1 MWKRI
6 ACSQVENIFLKIP
19 SISKKNILML
29 AISIVLQHFGMVG
42 IDTGLKVILSLSGAV
57 VAAIVNKLEILS
69 KPERIENIVHFI
81 KTISK
86 LANLFKLR

>member
-1 MWKRI
+1 
-6 ACSQVENIFLKIP
+6 
-19 SISKKNILML
+19 
-29 AISIVLQHFGMVG
+29 MVG
-42 IDTGLKVILSLSGAV
+42 IDTSLKVILSLSGVV

-81 KTISK
+81 KTVSK

>member
-1 MWKRI
+1 
-6 ACSQVENIFLKIP
+6 
-19 SISKKNILML
+19 ML
-29 AISIVLQHFGMVG
+29 AISAIVLQHFGMVG

-81 KTISK
+81 KSISK
-86 LANLFKLR
+86 LANLFFKFR